1 MALNENYHQ
10 SSSSPPKTLA
20 IDFGTKRIGLAVSHA
35 KLAIPLEVVEY
46 EKIEEALSRIED
58 LAVEHQVELLLL
70 GISEQEMAAQTRSFG
85 ELLTQH
91 LGLPLEYADETLS
104 SNQVRAKLKER
115 GKRIIGPIDHLAA
128 SLFLEEWMG

>member
-1 MALNENYHQ
+1 MTLDT
-10 SSSSPPKTLA
+10 PPKTLA

-46 EKIEEALSRIED
+46 DQVEEALNRIED
-58 LAVEHQVELLLL
+58 IAVEHQVELLLL
-70 GISEQEMAAQTRSFG
+70 GISEQEMAVQTRSFG
-85 ELLTQH
+85 ELLTKR

-104 SNQVRAKLKER
+104 SKEVRAKLKER
-115 GKRIIGPIDHLAA
+115 GKRVNGPIDHLAA